1 MKTTKLMALLF
12 GISLM
17 LMFSALD
24 VQTKTH
30 KDRFVFASYA
40 TLQTLDPC
48 MAYDTTSHQR
58 ILNLYEPL
66 IFFDGSS
73 VDQYIPLLATE
84 VPSLENGG
92 ISKDGLTYTFII
104 RENVLF
110 HEGGK
115 LTADDVAYSFKRNMI
130 ADPDGGPIWMLL
142 EPLLGIT
149 STRDDNG
156 KLLPDLLKRIDQCIT
171 IDGNTV
177 MFHLKR
183 PYPPF
188 LSILCSS
195 VGVILDKEWAISKGC
210 WDGRIKNAQQ
220 YNNPKMGQ
228 EPLQKVANGTG
239 AYRMKSWE
247 VSKQFIF
254 ERNDAYWGKKPAI
267 KTAIFKYVKEWS
279 TRKMMLQNGDADRV
293 TVDSTHIPEVLS
305 IKGLSFYKVPQL
317 SVSGALFCRKINAT
331 ANPYVGSG
339 KLDGQG
345 IPDNFFSDVH
355 MRKAFLH
362 AFDRNMYRRDV
373 LNNMAIVPSNPN
385 IEGLPYHINTPCY
398 EYDPYK
404 MIEHLKK
411 AWDGKV
417 WQLGFRMTIVYNTGN
432 EMREAAALMLAENM
446 MALNRNIQIE
456 VKNVDW
462 KDYLVNYRNYMYPFF
477 LIGWS
482 ADYADPHNFIYNFMH
497 SNGVL
502 GKYIRYHDTQIDRLC
517 EKGIQIVDPSKRR
530 TIYEHLQMAWYENA
544 VGILLYQTVNFRAYR
559 EDISGFLLNPIFS
572 DDWENLKN
580 LYRR

>member
-1 MKTTKLMALLF
+1 MKTKIRIILLF

-17 LMFSALD
+17 LNISALNA
-24 VQTKTH
+24 QTKMH
-30 KDRFVFASYA
+30 KDRFVFASYG
-40 TLQTLDPC
+40 TLQSLDPC

-66 IFFDGSS
+66 IFFDGSA
-73 VDQYIPLLATE
+73 VDQYIPILATE

-92 ISKDGLTYTFII
+92 ISKDGLSYTFVI
-104 RENVLF
+104 RKDVLF

-115 LTADDVAYSFKRNMI
+115 LTAEDVVYSFKRNMI

-149 STRDDNG
+149 STRNDKG
-156 KLLPDLLKRIDQCIT
+156 ELIPDIFKKIDQCISINEHSVT
-171 IDGNTV
+171 
-177 MFHLKR
+177 FHLIR

-188 LSILCSS
+188 LSILCTS

-210 WDGRIKNAQQ
+210 WDGNINNAARN
-220 YNNPKMGQ
+220 NNPKMGQ
-228 EPLQKVANGTG
+228 EPLQKFANGTG

-247 VSKQFIF
+247 VSRQFIF
-254 ERNDAYWGKKPAI
+254 ERNETYWGKKPQI

-279 TRKMMLQNGDADRV
+279 TRKMLLQNGDADRV

-305 IKGLSFYKVPQL
+305 IKGLSFFKVPQL

-339 KLDGQG
+339 KLDGKG

-355 MRKAFLH
+355 VRKAFLH

-373 LNNMAIVPSNPN
+373 LNSMAIVPTNPN
-385 IEGLPYHINTPCY
+385 IEGLPYHMNTPFY

-411 AWDGKV
+411 AWDGKA
-417 WQLGFRMTIVYNTGN
+417 WKLGFRMTIVYNTGN

-502 GKYIRYHDTQIDRLC
+502 GKYIHYKDTQIDRLC
-517 EKGIQIVDPSKRR
+517 EKGIQVVDPAQRR
-530 TIYEHLQMAWYENA
+530 SIYEKLQMAWYENA
-544 VGILLYQTVNFRAYR
+544 IGILLYQTVNFRAYR
-559 EDISGFLLNPIFS
+559 DDISGFLLNPIFS
-572 DDWENLKN
+572 DDWEDLKK
-580 LYRR
+580 LHRR

>member
-1 MKTTKLMALLF
+1 MKTKLLTQLF
-12 GISLM
+12 CISLM
-17 LMFSALD
+17 LFASALN
-24 VQTKTH
+24 VQSKSS
-30 KDRFVFASYA
+30 KDHFVFASYA

-58 ILNLYEPL
+58 ILNIYEPL

-73 VDQYIPLLATE
+73 VDQYIPVLATD

-92 ISKDGLTYTFII
+92 ISKDGRSYTFVI
-104 RENVLF
+104 RDNVQF

-115 LTADDVAYSFKRNMI
+115 LTAEDVAYSFKRYMI

-142 EPLLGIT
+142 ESLLGIT

-156 KLLPDLLKRIDQCIT
+156 KLLDDIFFKIDQCISVKDRT
-171 IDGNTV
+171 IT
-177 MFHLKR
+177 FHLIR

-188 LSILCSS
+188 LSILCTS
-195 VGVILDKEWAISKGC
+195 VGVILDKEWALSKGC
-210 WDGRIKNAQQ
+210 WDGDIKNAKT

-228 EPLQKVANGTG
+228 EPLQKIANGTG
-239 AYRMKSWE
+239 AFRMKSWE
-247 VSKQFIF
+247 VSRQFIF
-254 ERNDAYWGKKPAI
+254 ERNEQYWGKKPAI

-279 TRKMMLQNGDADRV
+279 TRKMMLHNGDADRV

-331 ANPYVGSG
+331 ANPYIGSG
-339 KLDGQG
+339 KLDGKG
-345 IPDNFFSDVH
+345 IPDNFFSDVNI
-355 MRKAFLH
+355 RKAFLH

-373 LNNMAIVPSNPN
+373 LNNMAIVPTNPN
-385 IEGLPYHINTPCY
+385 IEGLPYHINTPVY

-411 AWDGKV
+411 AWDGKA
-417 WQLGFRMTIVYNTGN
+417 WELGFRMTIVYNTGN

-502 GKYIRYHDTQIDRLC
+502 GKYIHYHDPQIDQLC
-517 EKGIQIVDPSKRR
+517 EQGIQTIDPVKRR
-530 TIYEHLQMAWYENA
+530 NIYEKLQMAWHENA
-544 VGILLYQTVNFRAYR
+544 IGILLYQTVNFRAYR
-559 EDISGFLLNPIFS
+559 DDISGFLLNPIFS

>member
-1 MKTTKLMALLF
+1 MKKMKLLTLIMS
-12 GISLM
+12 IPLM
-17 LMFSALD
+17 LFISALD
-24 VQTKTH
+24 VQSKSP
-30 KDRFVFASYA
+30 KNRFVFASYA
-40 TLQTLDPC
+40 NLQTLDPC

-58 ILNLYEPL
+58 ILNIYEPL
-66 IFFDGSS
+66 IFFDGSA
-73 VDQYIPLLATE
+73 VDQYIPVLATE
-84 VPSLENGG
+84 VPSLVNGG
-92 ISKDGLTYTFII
+92 ISKNGLSYKFVI
-104 RENVLF
+104 RQDVLF

-115 LTADDVAYSFKRNMI
+115 LTAEDVAYSFKRNMI

-142 EPLLGIT
+142 EPLLGIQ
-149 STRDDNG
+149 STRDNKG
-156 KLLPDLLKRIDQCIT
+156 QLIPDVFKKIDQCIT
-171 IDGNTV
+171 VNGDTV
-177 MFHLKR
+177 TFHLLR

-188 LSILCSS
+188 LSILCTS
-195 VGVILDKEWAISKGC
+195 VGVIIDKEWALNKGC
-210 WDGRIKNAQQ
+210 WDGRIEHALK

-228 EPLQKVANGTG
+228 EPLQKLANGTG

-247 VSKQFIF
+247 VSRQFIF
-254 ERNDAYWGKKPAI
+254 ERNEQYWGKKPAL

-293 TVDSTHIPEVLS
+293 TVDSIHIPEVLS
-305 IKGLSFYKVPQL
+305 MKGLSFHKVPQL
-317 SVSGALFCRKINAT
+317 SVSGALFCRKINMT

-339 KLDGQG
+339 KLDGKG

-373 LNNMAIVPSNPN
+373 LNNMAIVPTNPN

-398 EYDPYK
+398 KYDPYK
-404 MIEHLKK
+404 MIEHIKK

-417 WQLGFRMTIVYNTGN
+417 WKRGFRMTIVYNTGN

-497 SNGVL
+497 SKGVL
-502 GKYIRYHDTQIDRLC
+502 GKYIRYHDPQIDQLC
-517 EKGIQIVDPSKRR
+517 EKGIQTVAPAGRR
-530 TIYEHLQMAWYENA
+530 KIYEKLQMAWYENA
-544 VGILLYQTVNFRAYR
+544 IGILLYQTVNFRAYR
-559 EDISGFLLNPIFS
+559 DDIYGFLLNPIFA

-580 LYRR
+580 LNRR

>member
-1 MKTTKLMALLF
+1 MKTTKPLTMIF
-12 GISLM
+12 GISLV
-17 LMFSALD
+17 LLISALD
-24 VQTKTH
+24 AHSKTH

-58 ILNLYEPL
+58 ILNIYEPL
-66 IFFDGSS
+66 IFFDGSA
-73 VDQYIPLLATE
+73 VDQYIPVLATK
-84 VPSLENGG
+84 VPSLENKG
-92 ISKDGLTYTFII
+92 ISKDGLSYTFII
-104 RENVLF
+104 RQDIRF

-149 STRDDNG
+149 STRNEKGQLIADIF
-156 KLLPDLLKRIDQCIT
+156 KKIDQCIT
-171 IDGNTV
+171 VSDNKVT
-177 MFHLKR
+177 FHLTR

-188 LSILCSS
+188 LSILCTS
-195 VGVILDKEWAISKGC
+195 VGVILDKEWALTKKC
-210 WDGRIKNAQQ
+210 WDGRIENAKK

-228 EPLQKVANGTG
+228 EPLQKIANGTG
-239 AYRMKSWE
+239 AFRMKSWE
-247 VSKQFIF
+247 VSRQFIF
-254 ERNDAYWGKKPAI
+254 ERNDQYWGKKPAL

-317 SVSGALFCRKINAT
+317 SVSGALFCRKINAK
-331 ANPYVGSG
+331 ANPYIGSG
-339 KLDGQG
+339 KLDGKG
-345 IPDNFFSDVH
+345 IPENFFADVH
-355 MRKAFLH
+355 IRKAFLH

-373 LNNMAIVPSNPN
+373 LNNMAIVPTTPN
-385 IEGLPYHINTPCY
+385 IEGLPYHINTPIY

-404 MIEHLKK
+404 MIDHLKK
-411 AWDGKV
+411 AWDGMV
-417 WQLGFRMTIVYNTGN
+417 WKRGFRMTIVYNTGN

-477 LIGWS
+477 IIGWS

-497 SNGVL
+497 SKGVL
-502 GKYIRYHDTQIDRLC
+502 GKYIRYHDPQIDRLC
-517 EKGIQIVDPSKRR
+517 EQGIQTVDPAKRR
-530 TIYEHLQMAWYENA
+530 TIYEKLQMAWYENA
-544 VGILLYQTVNFRAYR
+544 TGILLYQTVNFRAYR
-559 EDISGFLLNPIFS
+559 QDISGFLLNPIFS

-580 LYRR
+580 LNRR